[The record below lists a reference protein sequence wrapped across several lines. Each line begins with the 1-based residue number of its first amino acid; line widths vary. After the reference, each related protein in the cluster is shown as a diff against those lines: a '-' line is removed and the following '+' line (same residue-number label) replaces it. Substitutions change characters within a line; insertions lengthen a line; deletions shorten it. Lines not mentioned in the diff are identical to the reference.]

1 MDNPDTTPVA
11 ATSDIVSERSRRFIR
26 VPRPGRKTAIAVAIL
41 LTLALVGAGGVAWA
55 TYDYSQEYEGRL
67 LPGTTIAQVDVGG
80 MTYDEA
86 ENAVRAVVG
95 PQLSRRITIRWRGE
109 SWTVSPRELGA
120 SSNLA
125 GVISAAVDATEDA
138 SFFDRMRMRLFDDR
152 LGFERGVAITYP
164 RRGARRF
171 IDRIASAVDVEPRD
185 ATIDYSTGWVDMVP
199 ARDGYRL
206 QKEESFRG
214 LMKSLRSDDGRVPL
228 SVKTL
233 KPERTAEDFDQI
245 LLVRIGENML
255 YLYENG
261 KITNQWP
268 VATGQPEYMT
278 PTGLYSVVEK
288 RYMPTWVNPA
298 PDTWGASMPV
308 SIPPGPSNPLGLRA
322 LNWSAPAIRFH
333 GTSATY
339 SLGFNASHG
348 CVRMSNED
356 VIQLYDMIDVGTPIV
371 SVVAGELK
379 PLYASAPDPIP
390 VPDDGGSGESSDTSG
405 DAPRSERDKGD
416 GGKNGGS
423 GN

>member
-1 MDNPDTTPVA
+1 MDNPDGSPVA
-11 ATSDIVSERSRRFIR
+11 ATSEIVSGRPRLLSR
-26 VPRPGRKTAIAVAIL
+26 VPMPGRKTAIAAMVL
-41 LTLALVGAGGVAWA
+41 LTLVLVGAGGVAWA

-67 LPGTTIAQVDVGG
+67 LPGTTIAHVDVGG

-86 ENAVRAVVG
+86 EDEVRAVVG
-95 PQLSRRITIRWRGE
+95 PQLSREITLRWRGE
-109 SWTVSPRELGA
+109 SWTASPKRLGA
-120 SSNLA
+120 SSDLA
-125 GVISAAVDATEDA
+125 GVISAAVEATEDA

-171 IDRIASAVDVEPRD
+171 IDRIASAVNVEPRD
-185 ATIDYSTGWVDMVP
+185 ATIDYSTGWVEMVP

-206 QKEESFRG
+206 QKKASFQG
-214 LMKSLRSDDGRVPL
+214 LMKSLRSDDGHVPL
-228 SVKTL
+228 SVKPL
-233 KPERTAEDFDQI
+233 KPESTAEDFDQI

-278 PTGLYSVVEK
+278 PTGLYSVTEK
-288 RYMPTWVNPA
+288 RYMPTWVNPS

-308 SIPPGPSNPLGLRA
+308 SIPPGPGNPLGLRA

-333 GTSATY
+333 GTSALY

-379 PLYASAPDPIP
+379 PLYVSAPDPIP
-390 VPDDGGSGESSDTSG
+390 VPEEGGSGDSTADSG
-405 DAPRSERDKGD
+405 DAPETQSDKGGKK
-416 GGKNGGS
+416 GGGG
-423 GN
+423 N

>member
-1 MDNPDTTPVA
+1 MDNPDASPVA
-11 ATSDIVSERSRRFIR
+11 ATSEIVSGRPRLLSR
-26 VPRPGRKTAIAVAIL
+26 VPRPGRKTAIAAMVL
-41 LTLALVGAGGVAWA
+41 LTLVLVGAGGVAWA

-67 LPGTTIAQVDVGG
+67 LPGTTIAHVDVGG

-86 ENAVRAVVG
+86 EDEVRAVVG
-95 PQLSRRITIRWRGE
+95 PQLSREITLRWRGE
-109 SWTVSPRELGA
+109 SWTASPKRLGA
-120 SSNLA
+120 SSDLA
-125 GVISAAVDATEDA
+125 GVISAAVEATEDA

-171 IDRIASAVDVEPRD
+171 IDRIASAVNVEPRD
-185 ATIDYSTGWVDMVP
+185 ATIDYSTGWVEMVP

-206 QKEESFRG
+206 QKKASFQG
-214 LMKSLRSDDGRVPL
+214 LMKSLRSDDGHVPL

-233 KPERTAEDFDQI
+233 KPESTADDFDQI

-278 PTGLYSVVEK
+278 PTGMYSVTEK
-288 RYMPTWVNPA
+288 RYMPTWVNPS

-379 PLYASAPDPIP
+379 PLYVSAPDPIP
-390 VPDDGGSGESSDTSG
+390 VPEEGGSGDSTGGSG
-405 DAPRSERDKGD
+405 DAPETQSDKGGKK
-416 GGKNGGS
+416 GGGG
-423 GN
+423 N